1 MVVVLASTN
10 AEGTVAVFLGLLVE
24 YTILIWPKR
33 KELKRWEKVFTVL
46 AGIAIAG
53 GVYGEYLFGPRAADA
68 ALQIENISEHR
79 IADLKAETSGNELRT
94 AELERDNLELTAR
107 GESLDSLTRLSN
119 AVRCA
124 LANRKQRRA
133 ELYLTDRREGRP
145 SQQIN
150 VTSLR
155 GDH

>member
-1 MVVVLASTN
+1 M
-10 AEGTVAVFLGLLVE
+10 
-24 YTILIWPKR
+24 
-33 KELKRWEKVFTVL
+33 
-46 AGIAIAG
+46 AIAG
-53 GVYGEYLFGPRAADA
+53 GVYGEYFFGSRAADA
-68 ALQIENISEHR
+68 ALQIENISENR